1 MTLRVDDVDILQV
14 LYEVR
19 VADRESLVP
28 PALNP
33 TIPPVISFL
42 VYRAKESEFGPFAL
56 AQLRLT
62 ARSGVRPRAYLVS
75 ARCDNPALSALLA
88 RSWGFRVTPGAIAL
102 RRFHDRV
109 DCTVSELR
117 TGGGHRSDHPGRV
130 AGRPGPGDGA
140 RRAVPARDASGPPE
154 RDGVWVPRIVQVDSE
169 YEFRRADRGRPS
181 LGFFDPSAWGDERLV
196 PDLAV
201 SASFA
206 ACDMTIANVR
216 YICNPD
222 IPASEGHGEGLGQV
236 TDAGARSALPILSA
250 GAHRRPDRFADEGLH
265 PAGDDPD
272 WQESAYLAWRD
283 PVSGLGGNH
292 RIGNEPNRR
301 DGQPVVRP
309 LPPGRDALS
318 LQRRRPRTGAAG
330 PGGRRLRCVRWA
342 PAHLPRR

>member
-1 MTLRVDDVDILQV
+1 MPLAGSLDIRPLVDGSPEVVLDENAELRVDDVDILQV

-42 VYRAKESEFGPFAL
+42 VYRAKESAYGPFAL

-88 RSWGFRVTPGAIAL
+88 RSWGFRVMPGEISV

-109 DCTVSELR
+109 DCTVSEPA
-117 TGGGHRSDHPGRV
+117 TGGGRGSRTILDVSLVDPVPVTGHDVQYPPGMHL
-130 AGRPGPGDGA
+130 A
-140 RRAVPARDASGPPE
+140 RLQ

-181 LGFFDPSAWGDERLV
+181 LNSFDPSAWGDERLV
-196 PDLAV
+196 PDIAV

-222 IPASEGHGEGLGQV
+222 IPASEGTEK
-236 TDAGARSALPILSA
+236 
-250 GAHRRPDRFADEGLH
+250 
-265 PAGDDPD
+265 
-272 WQESAYLAWRD
+272 
-283 PVSGLGGNH
+283 VS
-292 RIGNEPNRR
+292 
-301 DGQPVVRP
+301 DK
-309 LPPGRDALS
+309 
-318 LQRRRPRTGAAG
+318 
-330 PGGRRLRCVRWA
+330 
-342 PAHLPRR
+342 

>member
-1 MTLRVDDVDILQV
+1 MPLAGSLDIRPLLEGSPEVVLDEDMTLRVDDVDILQV

-33 TIPPVISFL
+33 TIPPVVSFL

-56 AQLRLT
+56 AQVRLT

-88 RSWGFRVTPGAIAL
+88 RSWGFRVTPGEIAL

-109 DCTVSELR
+109 DCTVSD
-117 TGGGHRSDHPGRV
+117 SDG
-130 AGRPGPGDGA
+130 GRPGRTVLDVSLIDPVPVTGHDVQYPPGMHLA
-140 RRAVPARDASGPPE
+140 RLE

-169 YEFRRADRGRPS
+169 YEFRRADRGVPS
-181 LGFFDPSAWGDERLV
+181 LGFFDPSAWGDDRLV

-222 IPASEGHGEGLGQV
+222 IPASEGTEK
-236 TDAGARSALPILSA
+236 
-250 GAHRRPDRFADEGLH
+250 
-265 PAGDDPD
+265 
-272 WQESAYLAWRD
+272 
-283 PVSGLGGNH
+283 VS
-292 RIGNEPNRR
+292 
-301 DGQPVVRP
+301 DK
-309 LPPGRDALS
+309 
-318 LQRRRPRTGAAG
+318 
-330 PGGRRLRCVRWA
+330 
-342 PAHLPRR
+342 

>member
-1 MTLRVDDVDILQV
+1 MPLAGSLDIRPLVDGSPEVLLDDDASLRVDDVYILQV

-42 VYRAKESEFGPFAL
+42 VYRAKESAFGPFAL

-62 ARSGVRPRAYLVS
+62 ARSGVRPRAFLIS

-88 RSWGFRVTPGAIAL
+88 RSWGFRVTPGDIAL

-109 DCTVSELR
+109 DCTVSETPPGVRGLAR
-117 TGGGHRSDHPGRV
+117 TILDVSLVDPVPVTGHDVQYPPGMHLARV
-130 AGRPGPGDGA
+130 
-140 RRAVPARDASGPPE
+140 E
-154 RDGVWVPRIVQVDSE
+154 RNGVLVPRIVQVDSE

-181 LGFFDPSAWGDERLV
+181 LHSFDASAWGDDRLV
-196 PDLAV
+196 PDIAV

-222 IPASEGHGEGLGQV
+222 IPASEGTEK
-236 TDAGARSALPILSA
+236 
-250 GAHRRPDRFADEGLH
+250 
-265 PAGDDPD
+265 
-272 WQESAYLAWRD
+272 
-283 PVSGLGGNH
+283 VS
-292 RIGNEPNRR
+292 
-301 DGQPVVRP
+301 DK
-309 LPPGRDALS
+309 
-318 LQRRRPRTGAAG
+318 
-330 PGGRRLRCVRWA
+330 
-342 PAHLPRR
+342 